1 MGGDSFLLIKTERH
15 YSEWEV
21 RGNSIFCLCHRLFTP
36 PACENSE
43 LPSMRCANKITSR
56 LRCRL
61 GRTSGEA
68 ARPKGALTQTSF
80 AVRPGL
86 RVPAPCAEASR
97 PCDPGQP
104 SAGWIPETC
113 RRSITTKGA
122 DPLPSTPSQPYAGWM
137 RSRKG
142 ALPPS
147 RPIPASGFRARHH
160 DQRGVPAPCGV
171 PIRERS
177 L

>member
-1 MGGDSFLLIKTERH
+1 MSIHSDGGDCLLLKNTECH
-15 YSEWEV
+15 YSEYREK
-21 RGNSIFCLCHRLFTP
+21 RTSIFLV
-36 PACENSE
+36 A
-43 LPSMRCANKITSR
+43 M
-56 LRCRL
+56 
-61 GRTSGEA
+61 A
-68 ARPKGALTQTSF
+68 ASSAWAGRPKGALTQTSF

-86 RVPAPCAEASR
+86 RVPAPCAGASC

-104 SAGWIPETC
+104 CAGWIPGTC

-122 DPLPSTPSQPYAGWM
+122 DPLPSTPSQPCAGWT

-160 DQRGVPAPCGV
+160 DQRGVPAPWGIPARPSAAWMPLSVSPVNHDGGLPC
-171 PIRERS
+171 R
-177 L
+177 